1 MANLEPTQPRE
12 APELSIVIP
21 LYNEEESLPELRR
34 RLSQILEQVNGTVEV
49 LLVNDGSRDQ
59 SATLIRQVCGQDPR
73 FRGIHFSRNFG
84 HQAAVAAGLR
94 FSEGRA
100 VVVMDADLQDPPE
113 LVLQLV
119 QRWREGFHVVYARH
133 ATRER
138 ESFIKRGAAH
148 IFYRVLRHL
157 ARPEIPPDTG
167 DFCLM
172 DRRVVDL
179 LNSMPERNRYIRGL
193 RAWVG
198 FRQTAVDFE
207 RPGRFAGEAKYTFR
221 KSLALA
227 INGIISLSKLPLRL
241 ATYFGL
247 LVSFS
252 SFCLAVIFIIE
263 KFTVGSVIKGWAS
276 TVVIITFLGG
286 VQLLTVGIIGE
297 YISRIYDEVK
307 QRPLFIV
314 QELSN
319 VERTPSA
326 QAEASGAMV
335 LPYAGRLEEGGL
347 PPA

>member
-1 MANLEPTQPRE
+1 MADLALTKRIG
-12 APELSIVIP
+12 APELSVVIP
-21 LYNEEESLPELRR
+21 VYNEEENLAELQR
-34 RLSQILEQVNGTVEV
+34 RLGTIIDQVAGGAEV
-49 LLVNDGSRDQ
+49 ILVNDGSRDQ
-59 SATLIRQVCGQDPR
+59 TATLLRQICGQDPR
-73 FRGIHFSRNFG
+73 FRGVHFSRNFG

-113 LVLQLV
+113 LVLELLE
-119 QRWREGFHVVYARH
+119 RWRAGFHVVYARH

-138 ESFIKRGAAH
+138 ESVIKRATAH
-148 IFYRVLRHL
+148 TFYRVLREL
-157 ARPEIPPDTG
+157 AKPEIPPDTG

-198 FRQTAVDFE
+198 FRQTAVDFV
-207 RPGRFAGEAKYTFR
+207 RPGRFAGEPKYTFR

-227 INGIISLSKLPLRL
+227 INGIVSLSKAPLRI
-241 ATYFGL
+241 ATYIGL
-247 LVSFS
+247 IVSFS
-252 SFCLAVIFIIE
+252 SFCLAVVFIIE
-263 KFTVGSVIKGWAS
+263 KFTVGSVIRGWAS
-276 TVVIITFLGG
+276 TVVIILFLGG

-314 QELSN
+314 EELTN
-319 VERTPSA
+319 AAPAAAALLERSEVA
-326 QAEASGAMV
+326 ARERRA
-335 LPYAGRLEEGGL
+335 
-347 PPA
+347 